1 MQLIA
6 DSGSTKVDWRAIKDD
21 GSIVEISTEGINPVF
36 ITPEEIVKI
45 LSQKLLPVIGPGVK
59 NVYFYGAGVV
69 SPQLIATLS
78 ESFKKV
84 LPYLLMGHLSSLE
97 TDNNLNLVSAFEKS
111 SCTVDLGIK
120 VACVDIQR

>member
-45 LSQKLLPVIGPGVK
+45 L
-59 NVYFYGAGVV
+59 A
-69 SPQLIATLS
+69 
-78 ESFKKV
+78 
-84 LPYLLMGHLSSLE
+84 E
-97 TDNNLNLVSAFEKS
+97 TA
-111 SCTVDLGIK
+111 SCYRTGS
-120 VACVDIQR
+120 